1 MVAGIVALGLL
12 LALQGV
18 HFSRNALA
26 RVPAIYDVLAPVYE
40 RIGMPL
46 TPAWEVTG
54 WRVEKTKGSVGSSGE
69 ALNIYAEVGNVANAA
84 MPYPVI
90 GVSLLDRFEES
101 IGSRTFDPGE
111 YLAGNVDRLALVGT
125 GQRFSAEMTIE
136 SPAAAASGF
145 RLNICYR
152 EAAGKLRCAIEDF
165 R

>member
-1 MVAGIVALGLL
+1 MIAAAKAEEAKQQKKPQDWRMVAGIVALGLL

-101 IGSRTFDPGE
+101 IGSRT
-111 YLAGNVDRLALVGT
+111 
-125 GQRFSAEMTIE
+125 
-136 SPAAAASGF
+136 SGF